1 MVDDKKIQWTLD
13 LIQKLLDA
21 KIGKPVRLHS
31 IKNTLND
38 GNEVFDDDKK
48 YLKEKFNELQEQ
60 ENNPYVVN
68 ESQKGTYI
76 RNTLHIISKLQE
88 AEIGNHD
95 QLETIKNSLIN
106 NEWISKKNHEY
117 VKDKYEQLKTIDDSE
132 AKVIERLDIV
142 KKLQTSEIGNKEK
155 LEKIQIIINA
165 REELRQEDESYLQ
178 TKFEQYKK
186 IQASNPTTSKT
197 NPESKQTESP
207 IKLRPFPDAKFCGI
221 CRKSVSPVR
230 NMSTG
235 AWILLLFIGI
245 IPAIIYY
252 LVKEKVCPICK
263 HHQWEIPA
271 DDKI

>member
-1 MVDDKKIQWTLD
+1 MTDGQKIHWTLN

-21 KIGKPVRLHS
+21 KIGDPERLRI
-31 IKNTLND
+31 IKNTLEN
-38 GNEVFDDDKK
+38 GNKVSVEEKN
-48 YLKEKFNELQEQ
+48 YLKEKFEELKNYPPKTEK
-60 ENNPYVVN
+60 EIDKT
-68 ESQKGTYI
+68 E
-76 RNTLHIISKLQE
+76 ISKNLIMVEKLEE
-88 AEIGNHD
+88 AEIGNYD
-95 QLETIKNSLIN
+95 RLETMKERMANNKSLSKED
-106 NEWISKKNHEY
+106 NEYLEE
-117 VKDKYEQLKTIDDSE
+117 KYEQLLTIDGVE
-132 AKVIERLDIV
+132 AKTLEKLDMV
-142 KKLQTSEIGNKEK
+142 KKLQTAEIGNKEK
-155 LEKIQIIINA
+155 LEKIQGILDERKELPQEN
-165 REELRQEDESYLQ
+165 EEYLQ

-207 IKLRPFPDAKFCGI
+207 IKLGPFPDAKFCGI

-271 DDKI
+271 DDQI